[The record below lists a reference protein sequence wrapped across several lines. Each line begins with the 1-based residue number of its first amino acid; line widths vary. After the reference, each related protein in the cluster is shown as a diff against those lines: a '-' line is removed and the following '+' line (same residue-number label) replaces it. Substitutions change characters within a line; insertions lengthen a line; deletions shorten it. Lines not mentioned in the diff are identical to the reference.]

1 MPKGNLEEILNGLD
15 PDSYRMQLVNSAKIF
30 KSNWV
35 EFGEQLTKVA
45 SEKTYEQWGYKSF
58 EDYCREEIRIKKATA
73 IKLTNAYFFITK
85 EDPEIINYSTS
96 RQGLDLDAVS
106 VLQKAKAEEN
116 FSPESYSEL
125 KSSVLEKGQ
134 SAPTIA
140 RKFKQM
146 LNEETQP
153 PESAFREQSLSLIQ
167 RLQKR
172 LKPLDSVP
180 SKYKEYLDEIADF
193 LKTG

>member
-1 MPKGNLEEILNGLD
+1 MNGLD

-35 EFGEQLTKVA
+35 EFGEQLTRVA

-85 EDPEIINYSTS
+85 EDPEIINYSTT
-96 RQGLDLDAVS
+96 RQGLDLDAVN
-106 VLQKAKAEEN
+106 VLQKAKADEN

-146 LNEETQP
+146 LSEETQP
-153 PESAFREQSLSLIQ
+153 PEAAFREQSLSLIQ

-180 SKYKEYLDEIADF
+180 DKYKEYLDEIADF
-193 LKTG
+193 LRNN